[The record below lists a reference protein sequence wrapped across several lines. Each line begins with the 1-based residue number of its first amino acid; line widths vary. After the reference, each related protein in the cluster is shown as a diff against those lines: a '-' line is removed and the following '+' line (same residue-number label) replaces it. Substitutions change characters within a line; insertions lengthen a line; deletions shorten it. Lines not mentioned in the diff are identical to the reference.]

1 MEKNQLT
8 PKPAKLARR
17 DLALVERGLCE
28 SREMAKRAVM
38 AGQALVNGQRAAK
51 ASDKVKPSDEVTL
64 AATDKFVSRGGH
76 KLEHALETF
85 GVEAAGLRA
94 IDLGA
99 STGGFTD
106 CLLQHGAAMVA
117 AVDVGQGQ
125 LAWALRNDERVH
137 VMERTNARHLTPASF
152 PQPFEPFDLA
162 VVDCSFISLR
172 QILPATV
179 DLLPPGGQV
188 VMLVKPQFEAGKAEA
203 DKGQGVIRD
212 PQVHS
217 RVLDELRAFV
227 NDESP
232 LEWVA
237 EIESPLTGPAGNKE
251 FLVLLNR

>member
-8 PKPAKLARR
+8 PNPAKLARL

-28 SREMAKRAVM
+28 SREKAKRAVM

-212 PQVHS
+212 PQVHR

-227 NDESP
+227 DYESP

>member
-1 MEKNQLT
+1 MVETELT
-8 PKPAKLARR
+8 PKPAKPMRL

-28 SREMAKRAVM
+28 SREKAKRAVM
-38 AGQALVNGQRAAK
+38 AGQARVNGQRAAK
-51 ASDKVKPSDEVTL
+51 SSDKVKPSDELTL
-64 AATDKFVSRGGH
+64 AVTDKFVSRGGH

-85 GVEAAGLRA
+85 SVEVAGLRA
-94 IDLGA
+94 VDLGA

-152 PQPFEPFDLA
+152 PQPFESFDLA

-188 VMLVKPQFEAGKAEA
+188 VALVKPQFEAGKAEA

-212 PQVHS
+212 PQVHR

-251 FLVLLNR
+251 FLILLNR